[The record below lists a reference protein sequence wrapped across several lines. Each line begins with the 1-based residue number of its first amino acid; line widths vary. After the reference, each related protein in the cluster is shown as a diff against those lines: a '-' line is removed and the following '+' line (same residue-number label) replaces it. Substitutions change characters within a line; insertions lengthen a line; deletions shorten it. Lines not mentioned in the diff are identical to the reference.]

1 MYDYAF
7 FLKTIQIIALLCAL
21 FDKAGTGKDLQDIR
35 HRKNLVRKHRSK
47 LQNLKDKALCSGDI
61 VEDNIEEWKMSQ
73 ALSPWHPVMII
84 VPPTICDTWKRAFQE
99 FSHFSVSLYRGKDRA
114 EALNSIIFGS
124 ADILL
129 VPKSAFQDD
138 HRYSELEIVKW
149 KMVII
154 DEFHNFKNFKAK
166 LSEHLRELKQMH
178 QPFVIGMTGKL
189 ILQISDNISFDV
201 LKGVNQ
207 FLFLCPSL
215 IFSSFRNPYAK

>member
-114 EALNSIIFGS
+114 EALKSIIFGS

>member
-61 VEDNIEEWKMSQ
+61 VVEDNIEEWKMSQ

-114 EALNSIIFGS
+114 EALKSIIFGS

-189 ILQISDNISFDV
+189 ILQISVTFHSMFFKALISFS
-201 LKGVNQ
+201 
-207 FLFLCPSL
+207 FCPSL

>member
-1 MYDYAF
+1 M
-7 FLKTIQIIALLCAL
+7 LCAL

>member
-1 MYDYAF
+1 M
-7 FLKTIQIIALLCAL
+7 LCAL

-114 EALNSIIFGS
+114 EALKSIIFGS

-178 QPFVIGMTGKL
+178 QPLIIGMTGKL

>member
-1 MYDYAF
+1 M
-7 FLKTIQIIALLCAL
+7 LCAL

-35 HRKNLVRKHRSK
+35 HRENLVRKHRSK